1 MMKINKAGLNLIKE
15 FEGCRLKP
23 YKALPSEPY
32 YTLGIGHYGADTVK
46 IYNAAVADHGSF
58 TEEDALNLLEKDV
71 ARFDAIVNKYCAHLK
86 LNSNQHSAL
95 VSFTYNCGAAN
106 LAKLIKGRDKKTIG
120 EKILLYNKA
129 GGKTL
134 KGLVRRREAEQK
146 LYKKA
151 VKKDA

>member
-1 MMKINKAGLNLIKE
+1 MMKINDEGLELIKE
-15 FEGCRLKP
+15 FEGCKLKP
-23 YKALPSEPY
+23 YKALPTEKY
-32 YTLGIGHYGADTVK
+32 FTLGIGHYGADTVK
-46 IYNAAVADHGSF
+46 IYKAAVADHGKF
-58 TEEDALNLLEKDV
+58 TEKDAKDLLKKDV
-71 ARFDAIVNKYCAHLK
+71 ARFESIVDSYCKHLK
-86 LNSNQHSAL
+86 LNNNQFSAL
-95 VSFTYNCGAAN
+95 VSFTYNCGAGN